1 VASPSTRTDPPRLK
15 RLAPICPLL
24 AGDETK
30 KRCVRDNAAIF
41 QPDTADQGNGRR
53 VQSPI
58 PDYSACEIKYFAY
71 VGDSK
76 MKTICGRILVAMAL
90 LGALAGCASMIGE
103 GVSVNPTSPPVYGA
117 YADE

>member
-1 VASPSTRTDPPRLK
+1 MRPKSDVFVIMPRFSG
-15 RLAPICPLL
+15 PILL
-24 AGDETK
+24 TGGTGGECK
-30 KRCVRDNAAIF
+30 
-41 QPDTADQGNGRR
+41 
-53 VQSPI
+53 SPI